1 MLPTV
6 LLPATTALGTVS
18 GDGRVRGM
26 QFGANVVMPNLSPEE
41 DRSKYLLYDNK
52 LATGVESAEGLN
64 GLRAQMA
71 KIGYE
76 VVMKRGD
83 YQE

>member
-1 MLPTV
+1 
-6 LLPATTALGTVS
+6 
-18 GDGRVRGM
+18 
-26 QFGANVVMPNLSPEE
+26 MPNLSPEE

-76 VVMKRGD
+76 IVMKRGD